1 MGHFQALNPYYVLLF
16 LCLVLDSLVLFSHGG
31 TTSSYVRRLQAT
43 VDMPLDS
50 DVFRVSPGCD
60 APQQETLKEVIVSW
74 MAQKARGFNTVLYWK
89 DHSCKMLKAHGKSKT
104 YKFYNYTSGHIH
116 HCTLRNLEYDTKYY
130 YMGRV
135 GQTER
140 KFWFFTPPK
149 PGADVPYTFG
159 FIGFQDTI
167 TNKTERVGNVR
178 TRFRRSEEP

>member
-43 VDMPLDS
+43 VDMALDS

-60 APQQETLKEVIVSW
+60 APQQ
-74 MAQKARGFNTVLYWK
+74 
-89 DHSCKMLKAHGKSKT
+89 
-104 YKFYNYTSGHIH
+104 
-116 HCTLRNLEYDTKYY
+116 YDTKYY

-140 KFWFFTPPK
+140 KFWFCTPPK

-178 TRFRRSEEP
+178 TRLRRSEEP

>member
-1 MGHFQALNPYYVLLF
+1 M
-16 LCLVLDSLVLFSHGG
+16 
-31 TTSSYVRRLQAT
+31 
-43 VDMPLDS
+43 
-50 DVFRVSPGCD
+50 
-60 APQQETLKEVIVSW
+60 IVSW

-116 HCTLRNLEYDTKYY
+116 HCTIRNLEVHHHHYHNLFYHSVSDFVVLFLQYDTKYY

-159 FIGFQDTI
+159 FIGNCVLKTI
-167 TNKTERVGNVR
+167 NGFKERG
-178 TRFRRSEEP
+178 SY